1 MRPVIFFDLDET
13 LIFAHNWM
21 FDADPRIRIKSAI
34 DKMKGSTDELK
45 LRIALR
51 YRRELEMF
59 ESAPIIR
66 LGQGATF
73 SIQVL
78 DGTFE
83 EVRRAGQFAELHIFT
98 AAAPEYAEAA
108 LTATGLR
115 PFFKSVISLIE
126 AEIEP
131 AAYFSFLGNR
141 PWILID
147 DTPAKDKLKA
157 LRSIS
162 SRGSLVQHQNSLTE
176 SVDKALILLEAY

>member
-1 MRPVIFFDLDET
+1 MVPVIFFDLDET

-21 FDADPRIRIKSAI
+21 FDVDPRIRIKSAI
-34 DKMKGSTDELK
+34 NRMEGSTDETK

-59 ESAPIIR
+59 ETAPIIR
-66 LGQGATF
+66 LGIGATF

-115 PFFKSVISLIE
+115 PYFQSVISLTE
-126 AEIEP
+126 TEIEP
-131 AAYFSFLGNR
+131 LAYLPPLKNR
-141 PWILID
+141 PWVLID
-147 DTPAKDKLKA
+147 DTPAKDKLKV
-157 LRSIS
+157 LRSVQPE
-162 SRGSLVQHQNSLTE
+162 GHLVRHTNSLAE